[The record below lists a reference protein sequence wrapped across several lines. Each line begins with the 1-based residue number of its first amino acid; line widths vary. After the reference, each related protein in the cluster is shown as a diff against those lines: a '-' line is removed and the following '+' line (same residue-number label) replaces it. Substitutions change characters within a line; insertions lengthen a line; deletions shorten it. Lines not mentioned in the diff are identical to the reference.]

1 MSPAAV
7 AVAFVA
13 MIAVE
18 AVAADRSQP
27 PMVRIDGGA
36 YPIGADE
43 GRASNRPRHVVALR
57 PFLIDAFETTNGQF
71 AGFLNSL
78 DARPKRDAAAG
89 ALTLDDI
96 AGRDAERVIGGPV
109 ATARTYIELDD
120 EDARIGARGGRF
132 VPESGFAD
140 RPVAETTWAGAVAFC
155 AWRGARLPTEA
166 EWEAAARGRDGRTY
180 PWGEAPPSPDR
191 AVYGRARGD
200 TAPARSLPAG
210 ATPEG
215 VFHMAGNM
223 AEWTST
229 LFKPY
234 PYDGADGREDLR
246 AAGERVTRG
255 GDHVFDVAADRL
267 TGFFRDGFSRNPLRG
282 HRHIGVRC
290 AKDAE

>member
-18 AVAADRSQP
+18 AVAADRPQP
-27 PMVRIDGGA
+27 PMVRIEGGA
-36 YPIGADE
+36 YPIGADA
-43 GRASNRPRHVVALR
+43 GRASNRPRHVVTLR
-57 PFLIDAFETTNGQF
+57 PFLIDAFETTNGEYV
-71 AGFLNSL
+71 AFLNSL
-78 DARPKRDAAAG
+78 DARPRRDAAAG

-96 AGRDAERVIGGPV
+96 SGRDADRVIGGAV

-132 VPESGFAD
+132 VAEPGFAD

-166 EWEAAARGRDGRTY
+166 EWEAAARGREARTY
-180 PWGEAPPSPDR
+180 PWGEAKPTPER
-191 AVYGRARGD
+191 AAYGRARGD
-200 TAPARSLPAG
+200 TDPVQSRPAG

-229 LFKPY
+229 LFRPY
-234 PYDGADGREDLR
+234 PYDAADGREHP
-246 AAGERVTRG
+246 AAASERVTRG

-267 TGFFRDGFSRNPLRG
+267 TGYFRDGFSRNPLRG
-282 HRHIGVRC
+282 HRHIGFRC

>member
-7 AVAFVA
+7 AAAFVA
-13 MIAVE
+13 MIAAE
-18 AVAADRSQP
+18 AIAADRPEP
-27 PMVRIDGGA
+27 PMARIDGGA
-36 YPIGADE
+36 YPIGADA
-43 GRASNRPRHVVALR
+43 GGASNRPRHVVALR
-57 PFLIDAFETTNGQF
+57 PFLIDAFETTNGEF
-71 AGFLNSL
+71 AAFLNTL

-89 ALTLDDI
+89 LLRLDDI
-96 AGRDAERVIGGPV
+96 AGLDAGRVIGGPV
-109 ATARTYIELDD
+109 ATARTFVELDD
-120 EDARIGARGGRF
+120 EDARIGTRGGRF
-132 VPESGFAD
+132 VPEPGFAD
-140 RPVAETTWAGAVAFC
+140 RPVAETTWAGAAAYC
-155 AWRGARLPTEA
+155 AWRGARLPTEV

-180 PWGEAPPSPDR
+180 PWGEAPPSPER

-200 TAPARSLPAG
+200 TAPAQSLPAG

-229 LFKPY
+229 LFRPY
-234 PYDGADGREDLR
+234 PYDATDGREDPA

-267 TGFFRDGFSRNPLRG
+267 AGYFRDGFSRNPLRG

-290 AKDAE
+290 ARDAP